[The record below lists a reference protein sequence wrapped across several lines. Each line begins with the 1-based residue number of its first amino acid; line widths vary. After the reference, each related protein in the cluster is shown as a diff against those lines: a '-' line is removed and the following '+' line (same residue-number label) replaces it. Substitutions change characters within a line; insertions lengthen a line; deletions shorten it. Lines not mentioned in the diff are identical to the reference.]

1 MRLIL
6 PAMHRGN
13 LARDISVTLIGQS
26 ICAVV
31 NTNQDTRSMQ
41 EICLTSRVH
50 PWVFFRELVFDS
62 IILEVMAEKRIV
74 LVALDGSKNADFALN
89 CEYKIMF

>member
-41 EICLTSRVH
+41 EICIFNQQGPSLGI
-50 PWVFFRELVFDS
+50 FQGAG
-62 IILEVMAEKRIV
+62 I
-74 LVALDGSKNADFALN
+74 
-89 CEYKIMF
+89 